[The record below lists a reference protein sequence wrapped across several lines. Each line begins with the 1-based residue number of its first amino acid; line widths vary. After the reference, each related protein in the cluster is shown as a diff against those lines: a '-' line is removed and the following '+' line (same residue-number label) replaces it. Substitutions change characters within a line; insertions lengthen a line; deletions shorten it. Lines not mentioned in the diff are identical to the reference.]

1 MARVLVVED
10 DPNQRLLYQ
19 VELQQLGYDIVTAK
33 DGREAL
39 DRVDQVRPDLVV
51 MDIQTP
57 GMDGIDAMMRMLARD
72 HTLPIALNTAYAS
85 YKNNFQT
92 WSADAYV
99 LKSSDLTALKKVI
112 KKVLWQSA
120 AERARRP
127 ELGKS
132 QSEKLESV
140 GSESRPGRSE

>member
-19 VELQQLGYDIVTAK
+19 VELQRAGHDIVTAK
-33 DGREAL
+33 EGREAL
-39 DRVDQVRPDLVV
+39 DLVEQVEPDLVV

-72 HTLPIALNTAYAS
+72 HRLPVILNTAYAS

-92 WSADAYV
+92 WSAAAYV
-99 LKSSDLTALKKVI
+99 LKSSDLTELKKAI
-112 KKVLWQSA
+112 KKVLRRSA

-127 ELGKS
+127 ELGTVT
-132 QSEKLESV
+132 V
-140 GSESRPGRSE
+140 GKTGIRRK

>member
-19 VELQQLGYDIVTAK
+19 VELQRVGYDIVTAK

-39 DRVDQVRPDLVV
+39 EFVDQVEPDLVV

-57 GMDGIDAMMRMLARD
+57 SRGGIDAMMLMLAGD
-72 HTLPIALNTAYAS
+72 HKLSVVLNTAYAS

-92 WSADAYV
+92 WSAAAHV
-99 LKSSDLTALKKVI
+99 VKSSDLTALKKVI
-112 KKVLWQSA
+112 KQVLRQSA

-127 ELGKS
+127 ELGKL
-132 QSEKLESV
+132 QLEKLESV
-140 GSESRPGRSE
+140 GSESKPGRSE